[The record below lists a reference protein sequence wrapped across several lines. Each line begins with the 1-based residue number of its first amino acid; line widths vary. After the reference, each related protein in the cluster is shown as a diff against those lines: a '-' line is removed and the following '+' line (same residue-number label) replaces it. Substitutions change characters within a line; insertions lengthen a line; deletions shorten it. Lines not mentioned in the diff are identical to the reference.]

1 MTEINCINEFKL
13 YYSNDIK
20 SAFECVYLS
29 ANRFSMAWENGIQMP
44 FTFFV
49 FA

>member
-20 SAFECVYLS
+20 SAFDWEIWILKSGFWIC
-29 ANRFSMAWENGIQMP
+29 NRTRNPKSENGFQH
-44 FTFFV
+44 
-49 FA
+49 